1 MRQISAL
8 LNVLRPVLPE
18 LPLTAATFLET
29 GAVSSVEDP
38 HYIYFGI
45 EGGVNDRINAGLNRD
60 LRNMGSAY
68 DAAKETAIEEKKVLV
83 SLQIYVDGVQVNKS
97 GGKQ

>member
-1 MRQISAL
+1 MAL
-8 LNVLRPVLPE
+8 FFVSQY
-18 LPLTAATFLET
+18 T
-29 GAVSSVEDP
+29 G
-38 HYIYFGI
+38 IYLGI